1 MLLFIYSFDNIIKEY
16 FDIGRFTMEYT
27 RKNQGV
33 CSRSTK
39 VVIEDGI
46 IKDVEIVGGCNG
58 NIKGLIALV
67 KGMKAEDAI
76 ERLSGIRCGFKS
88 TSCPDQ
94 LAMALR
100 EALDQQ

>member
-1 MLLFIYSFDNIIKEY
+1 
-16 FDIGRFTMEYT
+16 MEYT

-46 IKDVEIVGGCNG
+46 VKDVEIVGGCNG

-67 KGMKAEDAI
+67 KDMNAEEAVA
-76 ERLSGIRCGFKS
+76 RMQGITCGFKA

-94 LAMALR
+94 LALAIK
-100 EALDQQ
+100 EAISK

>member
-1 MLLFIYSFDNIIKEY
+1 
-16 FDIGRFTMEYT
+16 MEYT
-27 RKNQGV
+27 RRNRGV
-33 CSRSTK
+33 CSASTK

-46 IKDVEIVGGCNG
+46 VKDVEMLGGCNG
-58 NIKGLIALV
+58 NIKGIMALV

-76 ERLSGIRCGFKS
+76 ERLSGIRCGFKT

-94 LAMALR
+94 LAITLR

>member
-1 MLLFIYSFDNIIKEY
+1 
-16 FDIGRFTMEYT
+16 MEYT
-27 RKNQGV
+27 RKNEGV

-46 IKDVEIVGGCNG
+46 VKDVEIVGGCNG

-67 KGMKAEDAI
+67 KDMKAEEAVA
-76 ERLSGIRCGFKS
+76 RMQGITCGFKA

-94 LAMALR
+94 LALAIK
-100 EALDQQ
+100 EAISK

>member
-1 MLLFIYSFDNIIKEY
+1 
-16 FDIGRFTMEYT
+16 MEYT

-67 KGMKAEDAI
+67 KGMNAQEAV
-76 ERLSGIRCGFKS
+76 ERMQGITCGFKA

-94 LAMALR
+94 LALAIK
-100 EALDQQ
+100 EAISQ